1 MSTPA
6 DKAERLLEAILLRLA
21 QPDGISTES
30 ATKAKPEIYG
40 LRVLLVLRLRA
51 WHEVLPP
58 DAAKAFTPFFL
69 TANRPWTVALA
80 LLESDSAN
88 ILSQGNGLGL
98 DVVGSNWIREYTEY
112 PDYTL
117 EVMALIRKAI
127 FHPENKTEAIESYLL
142 RHGAEEKDQAVAA
155 EVERVFNFRRRE
167 NRSVDGE
174 DVKKVRQKLARL
186 NF

>member
-6 DKAERLLEAILLRLA
+6 DEAERLLDAILLRYA
-21 QPDGISTES
+21 QRDRISTES

-40 LRVLLVLRLRA
+40 LRVLLVLRLCA
-51 WHEVLPP
+51 WHAALPP
-58 DAAKAFTPFFL
+58 DAAKAFTPYLL
-69 TANRPWTVALA
+69 TTTRPSTVALA
-80 LLESDSAN
+80 LLESDTAN

-98 DVVGSNWIREYTEY
+98 DVVGSKWIREYAEY

-127 FHPENKTEAIESYLL
+127 FHPKNKTEAIESYLL
-142 RHGAEEKDQAVAA
+142 IEGAEEKDEAVAA
-155 EVERVFNFRRRE
+155 EVERVFNFTRRE
-167 NRSVDGE
+167 NRPVDGD

-186 NF
+186 NL

>member
-6 DKAERLLEAILLRLA
+6 DESEHLLLGMLLRLA

-30 ATKAKPEIYG
+30 AAKAKPEIYG
-40 LRVLLVLRLRA
+40 LRVLLFLRLRA
-51 WHEVLPP
+51 WHAALPP

-69 TANRPWTVALA
+69 TGNRPWTVLLA
-80 LLESDSAN
+80 LDGSDSAN
-88 ILSQGNGLGL
+88 TLSPINAL
-98 DVVGSNWIREYTEY
+98 DLVGSNWIREYAEY

-142 RHGAEEKDQAVAA
+142 RYGAEEKDQAVAA

-167 NRSVDGE
+167 NRPVDGE

-186 NF
+186 NL